1 MWNIINNF
9 INGNNSFIDT
19 EKKLEKKLCEY
30 IIEGVNYIMSDIKAL
45 FRMEYIRNKIT
56 NKENVYQKFVNPD
69 FIWNIECLDTYD
81 FSDFLTEGKSL
92 EKVIEEIETQ
102 YDNECKT
109 VYGIYLFDSLTRDEI
124 VQYFRSRYNIWFQ
137 PYTDWVVRKEDGP
150 YEKTRRRVKDCS

>member
-1 MWNIINNF
+1 MWHIINNF

-30 IIEGVNYIMSDIKAL
+30 IIEGVNYIMSDIKTL
-45 FRMEYIRNKIT
+45 FRREYIRKKTI
-56 NKENVYQKFVNPD
+56 NKEYIDQDFV
-69 FIWNIECLDTYD
+69 WNIECLDLYD

-124 VQYFRSRYNIWFQ
+124 VEYFHSRYNIWFQ
-137 PYTDWVVRKEDGP
+137 PYTDWVVRKEDGS
-150 YEKTRRRVKDCS
+150 YEKTRRRIKDCD

>member
-1 MWNIINNF
+1 
-9 INGNNSFIDT
+9 
-19 EKKLEKKLCEY
+19 
-30 IIEGVNYIMSDIKAL
+30 MSDIKTL
-45 FRMEYIRNKIT
+45 FRREYIRKKTI
-56 NKENVYQKFVNPD
+56 NKEYIDQDFV
-69 FIWNIECLDTYD
+69 WNIKCLDLYD

-150 YEKTRRRVKDCS
+150 YEKTRRRAKDCS